1 MIYNEDITKNY
12 IFFNYS
18 VIKYLGK
25 EKPYKKE
32 RKKNMEDTI
41 AAISTAQGIGA
52 ISIIRMSGPDSLIIA
67 NKIFDKDILSAKTHT
82 IHYGHIVMNN
92 EIIDEVLI
100 SVMLAPKTFTKEN
113 VIEINCHG
121 GINTTNKVLELLLT
135 NGARLAEPGE
145 FTKRAFLNGRIDLTE
160 AEGIMNLIE
169 SKSDISRKLSINQIT
184 GQVSS
189 LIDDLRNDLVK
200 IISNIEV
207 NIDYPEYDDVEV
219 LTNEKI
225 TPALKKLINKMQNIV
240 EKSADGKII
249 TEGLNI
255 GIIGRPNVGK
265 SSLLNALLEE
275 QKAIVT
281 DIEGTTRDL
290 VEGKFLLNGIVC
302 NIIDTAGIRNT
313 DNLVEKIGV
322 NKSYEI
328 IDKADLI
335 IYLLNNN
342 EELYKEDY
350 ELLEKIKQKNYLIVV
365 NKTDLPKKINI
376 QEPNIIEM
384 SIKNNLGIDTLK
396 NKIIELFNLEKL
408 ATNDPTYLS
417 SARSISLLKRS
428 LNILEESINKIND
441 YPIDIIELDLKEAWS
456 LLGEINGK
464 TYKDELIDEM
474 FSRFCLG
481 K

>member
-1 MIYNEDITKNY
+1 
-12 IFFNYS
+12 
-18 VIKYLGK
+18 
-25 EKPYKKE
+25 
-32 RKKNMEDTI
+32 
-41 AAISTAQGIGA
+41 
-52 ISIIRMSGPDSLIIA
+52 
-67 NKIFDKDILSAKTHT
+67 
-82 IHYGHIVMNN
+82 
-92 EIIDEVLI
+92 
-100 SVMLAPKTFTKEN
+100 
-113 VIEINCHG
+113 
-121 GINTTNKVLELLLT
+121 
-135 NGARLAEPGE
+135 
-145 FTKRAFLNGRIDLTE
+145 
-160 AEGIMNLIE
+160 MNLIE

-225 TPALKKLINKMQNIV
+225 TPALKTLINKMKNIV
-240 EKSADGKII
+240 EKSTDGKII

-302 NIIDTAGIRNT
+302 YIIDTAGIRNT
-313 DNLVEKIGV
+313 ENLVEKIGV

-342 EELYKEDY
+342 EELKKED
-350 ELLEKIKQKNYLIVV
+350 
-365 NKTDLPKKINI
+365 
-376 QEPNIIEM
+376 
-384 SIKNNLGIDTLK
+384 
-396 NKIIELFNLEKL
+396 
-408 ATNDPTYLS
+408 
-417 SARSISLLKRS
+417 
-428 LNILEESINKIND
+428 
-441 YPIDIIELDLKEAWS
+441 
-456 LLGEINGK
+456 
-464 TYKDELIDEM
+464 
-474 FSRFCLG
+474 
-481 K
+481 